1 MDVGTLLGSLAE
13 KMSLIAA
20 AALLA
25 VLIPPLRNRLLGVGQ
40 RRDKLAAVFLGL
52 ALSIWGAMLGLD
64 VMGEHMNGRAIGVL
78 IAAILGRWKAGAL
91 AGLGGGLFY
100 AYLVNDGTA
109 PWVLIASVMDGVIA
123 GVVAERRP
131 EWFQGPRAFV
141 TSVGIQGF
149 HLVGVG
155 LGLLAVGH
163 AARYIPAWPAHLVKL
178 AINAAGVTLF
188 VMVAR
193 LVVSREES
201 AVALVE
207 ARAAADAASLESL
220 RRRLEPH
227 FLFNALNALRATI
240 RKDPVRARELV
251 SDLSDLYRY
260 LLNHPEDATLRE
272 EVSHAESY
280 LAIERARLGDERI
293 SVHIDVDPEV
303 EHDTMPALSL
313 QPLVE
318 NAVRHGIAA
327 HTGSGTVEI
336 RASPLGNGLDVVEV
350 VIEDHSAGER
360 RGAPELD
367 GTGSGIA
374 LETLR
379 KRLAQRYGADA
390 SLTLEVEDAGARAT
404 LRLPR
409 AGGGA
414 KAGPGAA

>member
-1 MDVGTLLGSLAE
+1 VNVGTLLVELAE
-13 KMSLIAA
+13 KMGLIAA

-52 ALSIWGAMLGLD
+52 GLSIWGAMLGLN
-64 VMGEHMNGRAIGVL
+64 VMGEHMNVRAIGVL
-78 IAAILGRWKAGAL
+78 IAAILGGWKAGAL

-100 AYLVNDGTA
+100 ASLVDDGTA
-109 PWVLIASVMDGVIA
+109 PWVLIASVMDGVLA
-123 GVVAERRP
+123 GIVAERRP

-141 TSVGIQGF
+141 TSVGIQAF
-149 HLVGVG
+149 HLMGVGV
-155 LGLLAVGH
+155 GLLAVGH

-178 AINAAGVTLF
+178 AVNAAGVTLF

-240 RKDPVRARELV
+240 RRDPPKARELV
-251 SDLSDLYRY
+251 NDLSDLYRY
-260 LLNHPEDATLRE
+260 LLSHPEDATVRE

-280 LAIERARLGDERI
+280 LAIERARLGDDRLVVSTEI
-293 SVHIDVDPEV
+293 DPEV
-303 EHDTMPALSL
+303 QHDAVPALLL

-318 NAVRHGIAA
+318 NAVRHGVAA
-327 HTGSGTVEI
+327 HTGPG
-336 RASPLGNGLDVVEV
+336 EV
-350 VIEDHSAGER
+350 VVRAHAADGELVLEVEDRSEGER
-360 RGAPELD
+360 RPIAEA
-367 GTGSGIA
+367 GSGIA
-374 LETLR
+374 LETLER
-379 KRLAQRYGADA
+379 RLSQKYRDA
-390 SLTLEVEDAGARAT
+390 ATLALDIRDGGARAT
-404 LRLPR
+404 VRLPR
-409 AGGGA
+409 ASVSGQQERKVGD
-414 KAGPGAA
+414 AA